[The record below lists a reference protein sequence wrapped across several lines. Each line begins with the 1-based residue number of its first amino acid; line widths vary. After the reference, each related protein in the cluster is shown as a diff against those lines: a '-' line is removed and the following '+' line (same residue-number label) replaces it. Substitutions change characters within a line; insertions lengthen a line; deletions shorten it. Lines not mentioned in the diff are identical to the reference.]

1 MGNPCR
7 AIKQIPLQLG
17 WLVLQSLV
25 NQHQNLP
32 KLKINQQPR
41 AKHLNAVESPL
52 GAAVAA
58 VAAGAAGAA
67 GAVGAAAMEVS
78 EVADWDLEDI

>member
-58 VAAGAAGAA
+58 VAAGAAGA
-67 GAVGAAAMEVS
+67 VGAAAMEVS

>member
-1 MGNPCR
+1 M
-7 AIKQIPLQLG
+7 
-17 WLVLQSLV
+17 LQSLV

-41 AKHLNAVESPL
+41 ARHLNAAESPL

-58 VAAGAAGAA
+58 VAAVAA
-67 GAVGAAAMEVS
+67 GAVAAAAMKVS
-78 EVADWDLEDI
+78 EVTDWDLEDV

>member
-1 MGNPCR
+1 M
-7 AIKQIPLQLG
+7 
-17 WLVLQSLV
+17 LQSLV

-41 AKHLNAVESPL
+41 ARHLNAAESPL
-52 GAAVAA
+52 GVAVAA
-58 VAAGAAGAA
+58 VAAGAT
-67 GAVGAAAMEVS
+67 VMEVS